1 MDRTDLLR
9 KDKSPASG
17 NQEHDPVEM
26 LDSIASFLR
35 RFLVCDELEITI
47 LTLWIAHTYC
57 QSQFLTTAYLDIRSP
72 ESQSGKSL
80 CLALLNSLCYRPVL
94 LTGASATTVK
104 DRLLHSRS
112 VQDMTNKDGKI
123 VLKPPHA
130 ILLDN
135 CHHILSS
142 SERQPLLAILTA
154 GTRSISRYAWGNTDY
169 CVFGPKAFAGN
180 GRLPRSLAEL
190 CIPIVLRR
198 KKPSEKIPRFDHD
211 TDRLPDKVLNWLCN
225 LMLNSYLASE
235 DTLQAPPNLPPDL
248 TPRQQDCAEPL
259 LHLADSV
266 AGPWPA
272 KARAAIAAAFKL
284 SEWTDS
290 IQVLWDIRAWFHVKD
305 NPEHLLSRDLLALLT
320 AMEQRPWSG
329 WTGKSG
335 RKLGRLLNPYGI
347 FSRNMTIGDKKNLK
361 GYLLKD
367 FSDAWERYLPSL
379 PLETLSPEKKEA

>member
-9 KDKSPASG
+9 KDKSSASG
-17 NQEHDPVEM
+17 NQEPDSVAM

-35 RFLVCDELEITI
+35 RFLVCDEHQIAI

-80 CLALLNSLCYRPVL
+80 CLAILHNLCHRPALV
-94 LTGASATTVK
+94 TCASPSTVK

-112 VQDMTNKDGKI
+112 AQEMANKEGKI
-123 VLKPPHA
+123 VLCPPFA

-154 GTRSISRYAWGNTDY
+154 GTRVISRYSWGKTDY
-169 CVFGPKAFAGN
+169 CVFGPKALAGN

-198 KKPSEKIPRFDHD
+198 KKPSEKVARFSLDD
-211 TDRLPDKVLNWLCN
+211 DRLPDNVHNWLCN
-225 LMLNSYLASE
+225 LMLNSYLRSE
-235 DTLQAPPNLPPDL
+235 DTLQAPKNLPPDL
-248 TPRQQDCAEPL
+248 SPRQQDCAEPL
-259 LHLADSV
+259 FHLADSV
-266 AGPWPA
+266 GGPWPA
-272 KARAAIAAAFKL
+272 KARAAISAAFKL

-305 NPEHLLSRDLLALLT
+305 NPEHLLTRDLLALLT

-361 GYLLKD
+361 GYLVKD
-367 FSDAWERYLPSL
+367 FSDAWERYLPPL
-379 PLETLSPEKKEA
+379 PLETPSTEEKKA